1 MIQEKSEQAFATEKK
16 ESGVKEVRIFL
27 CSYQFCLDI
36 LQLRKYERRRA
47 RRMEIPED
55 VEFDNLI
62 AGSEFFWRARMYEI
76 ETFINAI
83 PFGRERLL
91 LYYHY
96 IRGES
101 IEHVANIL
109 GISRRTAYRIHTKAL
124 IRAAALY
131 RRIFG

>member
-16 ESGVKEVRIFL
+16 ESEIREVKTFL
-27 CSYQFCLDI
+27 CSYQYCLDI

-47 RRMEIPED
+47 RRMEIPEE

-62 AGSEFFWRARMYEI
+62 VGSELFWRARLHEI
-76 ETFINAI
+76 EAFVNAL
-83 PFGRERLL
+83 PSGRERLL

-109 GISRRTAYRIHTKAL
+109 GVSRRTAYRTHTKAL
-124 IRAAALY
+124 IRAAALFH
-131 RRIFG
+131 RLFD